1 MKRKNIIILVAT
13 LLLLVVVSIL
23 FVSFAYVSNVAVGN
37 ETSSKTVFKRSTMKV
52 EFSGGSESITNN
64 SNNFNPGAVLTKTF
78 SLKNIGDKDVT
89 YDIKLSDVKNDF
101 NRKNDISYE
110 LYINDQLISSN
121 VFPSVD
127 TTIKSNENIKTNE
140 KRDYTLIIKYNQ
152 SDENQIVDSGKII
165 SAKIDFNESIQE

>member
-1 MKRKNIIILVAT
+1 MKRKNIIILVIT
-13 LLLLVVVSIL
+13 LLLLVGVSVL

-52 EFSGGSESITNN
+52 EYSGGNESITSN
-64 SNNFNPGAVLTKTF
+64 SGNFNPGTVLTKTF

-89 YDIKLSDVKNDF
+89 YNIKLSDVKNDF

-110 LYINDQLISSN
+110 LYMDNQLISSN
-121 VFPSVD
+121 VFPSSDIV
-127 TTIKSNENIKTNE
+127 IKNNESIKINE
-140 KRDYTLIIKYNQ
+140 KRDYKLVIKYSQ

-165 SAKIDFNESIQE
+165 SAKIDFEENIQE